1 MEVFH
6 SCVLGSNTSC
16 GAGQVKKDVNESISS
31 SAVHINR
38 LCSSCL
44 LCCNSD
50 LTTFISRRSLQG
62 L

>member
-1 MEVFH
+1 MF
-6 SCVLGSNTSC
+6 GSKTSC
-16 GAGQVKKDVNESISS
+16 GTGQVKKAGNESVSF

-38 LCSSCL
+38 LCFSCL
-44 LCCNSD
+44 SYCNSD

>member
-1 MEVFH
+1 MKTFH
-6 SCVLGSNTSC
+6 SHVLGSKTSC
-16 GAGQVKKDVNESISS
+16 DAGQVKKDVNESISF
-31 SAVHINR
+31 SAAHINR

-44 LCCNSD
+44 YCNSD